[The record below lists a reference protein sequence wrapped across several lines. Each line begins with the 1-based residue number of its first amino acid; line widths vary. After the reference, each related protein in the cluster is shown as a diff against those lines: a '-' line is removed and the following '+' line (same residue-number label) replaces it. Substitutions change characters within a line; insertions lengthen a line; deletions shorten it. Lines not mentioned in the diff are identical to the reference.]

1 MEKLQAVQWGEFRI
15 KDIFD
20 VSSSNKVIHA
30 NKVKI
35 YDTQIP
41 NTYPYVVRQS
51 KNNGIKGYIH
61 ENLKFLNP
69 ANTISFAQDTFLSF
83 FQKQKYFTGNNV
95 KVLKYKGK
103 NTIKQK
109 SLMFISI
116 AIQKAIAELSWGIN
130 SSKESILETKFLLPI
145 DHQNQIN
152 FDFIEKFIKE
162 LESAHLADLEA
173 THLAELEAYLIA
185 TGFTQ
190 NNFNYK
196 QDTHKE
202 RERERAAFQ
211 AEIENLYLNTIW
223 KEFRIKD
230 IFEQIKTK
238 NVITNGPGDL
248 PATTAISTNNQLGRY
263 ISPKGATILQ
273 NVFSATA
280 NGNGKVF
287 FQPKPFTILQDSY
300 AFKFKYEI
308 NNKKQFYLF
317 FLGSLN
323 KVFQKYS
330 WDNKSTWK
338 RVSEELITLPVDS
351 QNEIDFYFIEKFTF
365 LIMKIILNEIID
377 HYNKKVKNILTC
389 IANLK

>member
-1 MEKLQAVQWGEFRI
+1 MQAVQWGEFRI

-196 QDTHKE
+196 QDTHKKKKKKRE
-202 RERERAAFQ
+202 RERER
-211 AEIENLYLNTIW
+211 
-223 KEFRIKD
+223 
-230 IFEQIKTK
+230 
-238 NVITNGPGDL
+238 V
-248 PATTAISTNNQLGRY
+248 
-263 ISPKGATILQ
+263 
-273 NVFSATA
+273 
-280 NGNGKVF
+280 
-287 FQPKPFTILQDSY
+287 
-300 AFKFKYEI
+300 
-308 NNKKQFYLF
+308 NK
-317 FLGSLN
+317 
-323 KVFQKYS
+323 
-330 WDNKSTWK
+330 
-338 RVSEELITLPVDS
+338 
-351 QNEIDFYFIEKFTF
+351 
-365 LIMKIILNEIID
+365 
-377 HYNKKVKNILTC
+377 
-389 IANLK
+389 

>member
-1 MEKLQAVQWGEFRI
+1 M
-15 KDIFD
+15 
-20 VSSSNKVIHA
+20 HA

-51 KNNGIKGYIH
+51 KNNGIKGYIQ

-116 AIQKAIAELSWGIN
+116 AIQKAIAKLSWGIN
-130 SSKESILETKFLLPI
+130 SSKESILETKFFLPI

-162 LESAHLADLEA
+162 LESAHLAELEA

-185 TGFTQ
+185 SGFTQ
-190 NNFNYK
+190 NDFK
-196 QDTHKE
+196 LQTRDRQTERERE
-202 RERERAAFQ
+202 RERERAASQ
-211 AEIENLYLNTIW
+211 AEIENLYLNIVW

-238 NVITNGPGDL
+238 NVVTNGPGDL
-248 PATTAISTNNQLGRY
+248 PATTAISINNQLGRY

-308 NNKKQFYLF
+308 NNKKEFYLF

-338 RVSEELITLPVDS
+338 RVSEELITLPVDN
-351 QNEIDFYFIEKFTF
+351 QNEIDFDFIEKFTF

-377 HYNKKVKNILTC
+377 HYNKKVKNILIC

>member
-1 MEKLQAVQWGEFRI
+1 
-15 KDIFD
+15 
-20 VSSSNKVIHA
+20 
-30 NKVKI
+30 
-35 YDTQIP
+35 
-41 NTYPYVVRQS
+41 
-51 KNNGIKGYIH
+51 
-61 ENLKFLNP
+61 
-69 ANTISFAQDTFLSF
+69 
-83 FQKQKYFTGNNV
+83 
-95 KVLKYKGK
+95 
-103 NTIKQK
+103 
-109 SLMFISI
+109 MFIAI
-116 AIQKAIAELSWGIN
+116 AIQKAIAKLSWGIN
-130 SSKESILETKFLLPI
+130 SSKQSILETKFLLPI
-145 DHQNQIN
+145 DHQNEIN

-162 LESAHLADLEA
+162 LESAHLAELEA

-185 TGFTQ
+185 SGFTQ
-190 NNFNYK
+190 NNFDYNER
-196 QDTHKE
+196 E
-202 RERERAAFQ
+202 RERERAASQ

-248 PATTAISTNNQLGRY
+248 PATTAVSTNNQLGRY

-338 RVSEELITLPVDS
+338 RVSEELITLPVNN
-351 QNEIDFYFIEKFTF
+351 QNEIDFDFIEKFTF

-377 HYNKKVKNILTC
+377 HYNKKVKNILIC

>member
-1 MEKLQAVQWGEFRI
+1 MQAVQWGEFRI

-51 KNNGIKGYIH
+51 KNNGIKGYIQ

-116 AIQKAIAELSWGIN
+116 AIQKAIAKLSWGIN

-145 DHQNQIN
+145 DDQNQIN

-162 LESAHLADLEA
+162 LESAHLAELET

-185 TGFTQ
+185 SGFTQ
-190 NNFNYK
+190 NNFDYS
-196 QDTHKE
+196 E
-202 RERERAAFQ
+202 RERERAASQ
-211 AEIENLYLNTIW
+211 AEIENLYSNTIW

-263 ISPKGATILQ
+263 INPKGATILQ

-300 AFKFKYEI
+300 AFKFKYEV

-323 KVFQKYS
+323 KIFQKYS

-338 RVSEELITLPVDS
+338 RVSEELITLPVNN
-351 QNEIDFYFIEKFTF
+351 QNEIDFDFIEKFTF

-377 HYNKKVKNILTC
+377 HYNKKVKNILIC

>member
-1 MEKLQAVQWGEFRI
+1 
-15 KDIFD
+15 
-20 VSSSNKVIHA
+20 
-30 NKVKI
+30 
-35 YDTQIP
+35 
-41 NTYPYVVRQS
+41 
-51 KNNGIKGYIH
+51 
-61 ENLKFLNP
+61 
-69 ANTISFAQDTFLSF
+69 
-83 FQKQKYFTGNNV
+83 
-95 KVLKYKGK
+95 
-103 NTIKQK
+103 
-109 SLMFISI
+109 MFISI

-190 NNFNYK
+190 NNFYYK
-196 QDTHKE
+196 QDTHKERE